1 MKSQNKIRPQND
13 GFGLLCSVV
22 FIALLSLDSEMEN
35 PKTSE
40 VRNPELFMFHLQ
52 ISASLS

>member
-13 GFGLLCSVV
+13 GFGLVSFVV
-22 FIALLSLDSEMEN
+22 FIALLILDSEMES

>member
-13 GFGLLCSVV
+13 GFGLLCFVV

-40 VRNPELFMFHLQ
+40 VKNPELFMFDL
-52 ISASLS
+52 